1 MFLKLH
7 SIVGAFFCPTL
18 GAGDCIFIYVIL
30 LGAASAYAAL
40 LSTRPGRKFADERSA
55 ESVILGVG
63 LVLAALRLLLP
74 GQAWGRVVVSF
85 IVAGTPMIS
94 RSLLKRFSG

>member
-1 MFLKLH
+1 LLLKL
-7 SIVGAFFCPTL
+7 SKALQVYLVLF
-18 GAGDCIFIYVIL
+18 
-30 LGAASAYAAL
+30 GAASAYAAL
-40 LSTRPGRKFADERSA
+40 LSTARGRAFADERTA

-74 GQAWGRVVVSF
+74 GQAWDRVVVSF
-85 IVAGTPMIS
+85 IVAGTPLIS

>member
-1 MFLKLH
+1 M
-7 SIVGAFFCPTL
+7 
-18 GAGDCIFIYVIL
+18 IYL
-30 LGAASAYAAL
+30 LLFVSSTAYAAL
-40 LSTRPGRKFADERSA
+40 LSTDQGRKFADTHTA
-55 ESVILGVG
+55 ESVVLGVA